1 MCFYKQEAECRS
13 ILQKA
18 KRIEYADEDK
28 FDLTLKTY
36 EELVEMFRI
45 QNCDIP
51 FDVILQAIENTNVM
65 ADSVTDFE
73 LDTSVK
79 YPKLYDNEE
88 EVLKKRIFD
97 KLHEKIDAGIIK
109 KEKIP
114 EYVKRIKE
122 EMRVFKK
129 INMIGFMLFMS
140 ELVCWCWENGIP
152 VGPCRGSVGGSTVA

>member
-1 MCFYKQEAECRS
+1 MEYRNSEYGTDTHSIDYYKAECRS

-97 KLHEKIDAGIIK
+97 KLHEKIDA
-109 KEKIP
+109 
-114 EYVKRIKE
+114 
-122 EMRVFKK
+122 
-129 INMIGFMLFMS
+129 
-140 ELVCWCWENGIP
+140 
-152 VGPCRGSVGGSTVA
+152 

>member
-1 MCFYKQEAECRS
+1 MIRDQLCFPNLWPIDTIR
-13 ILQKA
+13 
-18 KRIEYADEDK
+18 DK

-109 KEKIP
+109 KKKIP

-129 INMIGFMLFMS
+129 INMCNISRSRKSQPL
-140 ELVCWCWENGIP
+140 IP
-152 VGPCRGSVGGSTVA
+152 RCSTGSALSASFPADL